1 MEFLQL
7 MDNWNGF
14 TVLGDH
20 RQRFSEAAVAKTLNL
35 LLNTER
41 LRTHR
46 HEYLLREAITT
57 SDFPGLFGFVLDRQ
71 LLAKYQA
78 WVPNWRAYC
87 ATGTLPNFNVAE
99 YHKVYGNDE
108 YLPFVAERGPYPQTV
123 QGNGHYHRQVF
134 KHGRSFGISW
144 EAQVNDILR
153 AFQDIPD
160 RFAQAAVRTLARDVT
175 SIFASATGPNAALF
189 GAPIA
194 DIDGQNVT
202 NLGVLPLTINNLQT
216 TLLLMTRQTDPN
228 GEPILVRGVHLVVPP
243 TLEFTARQILQSA
256 MVQQVDTAGGANAV
270 APTFVPLPVANVVA
284 QYGLQLHV
292 DPYLMVV
299 DTSVTNDTTWY
310 VFADPAQGKAMQMDF
325 LAGHEAPE
333 ICMKVSNRMTTGG
346 GTVSPFDGDFDT
358 DNTEYRVRVVH
369 GGCALDPRYGYAQ
382 QAP

>member
-7 MDNWNGF
+7 MENWNGYA
-14 TVLGDH
+14 VLNDH
-20 RQRFSEAAVAKTLNL
+20 RRRFSETAVARTLEL
-35 LLNTER
+35 LLNTGG
-41 LRTHR
+41 LASHK

-57 SDFPGLFGFVLDRQ
+57 SDFPALFGFVIDRQ
-71 LLAKYQA
+71 LLAKYSA

-87 ATGTLPNFNVAE
+87 AVGTVPNFNVAQA
-99 YHKVYGNDE
+99 HKVYGNDE
-108 YLPFVAERGPYPQTV
+108 YLPRVAERGPYPQTV
-123 QGNGHYHRQVF
+123 QGTGFYSRQVF

-144 EAQVNDILR
+144 EAQINDLLR

-160 RFAQAAVRTLARDVT
+160 RFATAAVRTLARDVT
-175 SIFASATGPNAALF
+175 SIYAAAAGPNPALF

-194 DIDGQNVT
+194 DVDGQNVT
-202 NLGVLPLTINNLQT
+202 NLGVLPLTIPNLQT
-216 TLLLMTRQTDPN
+216 TLDLMTRQTDPN

-243 TLEFTARQILQSA
+243 TLEFTARGILNSSF
-256 MVQQVDTAGGANAV
+256 VQQVDTAGGANALV
-270 APTFVPLPVANVVA
+270 PTFVPLPVANVVA

-299 DTSVTNDTTWY
+299 DQSATNDTTWY

-333 ICMKVSNRMTTGG
+333 ICMKVSNKMTTGG
-346 GTVSPFDGDFDT
+346 GAVSPFEGDFET
-358 DNTEYRVRVVH
+358 DNTEYRVRIVH
-369 GGCALDPRYGYAQ
+369 GGVAMDPRFGYAQ